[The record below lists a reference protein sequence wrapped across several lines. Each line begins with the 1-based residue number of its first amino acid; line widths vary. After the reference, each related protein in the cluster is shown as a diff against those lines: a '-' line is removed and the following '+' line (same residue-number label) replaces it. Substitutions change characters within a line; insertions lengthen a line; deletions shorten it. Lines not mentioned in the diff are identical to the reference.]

1 MGHVLIHNTRGTND
15 VERAS
20 LAFVVANTAVSSG
33 QDATV
38 LLTLDGVRL
47 GVENCCDGLEAAGFP
62 PLAGLMQ
69 SFVEN
74 GGNLWICG
82 ACAKPRGIGQD
93 DLMKGGQIVGAAA
106 AVEALVSGA
115 QTLSF

>member
-15 VERAS
+15 VERAT
-20 LAFVVANTAVSSG
+20 LAFVVANTALAGG

-38 LLTLDGVRL
+38 LLTLEGVRI
-47 GVENCCDGLEAAGFP
+47 GVEGCCDGLAAEGFP
-62 PLAGLMQ
+62 PLADVIN
-69 SFVEN
+69 SFVSN
-74 GGNLWICG
+74 GGNLWVCG

-93 DLMKGGQIVGAAA
+93 DLLAGGTIVGAAA